1 MEFLYIGIIVFLFCL
16 AISDIIVG
24 VSNDAVNFLNSAVG
38 SKTAKFRN
46 LIIIASIGVFL
57 GASLS
62 NGMMDI
68 ARHGIFQPQ
77 YFSFAELITIMLA
90 VMVTDVI
97 LLDAFNSR
105 GLPTSTTVSLVFELL
120 GGTVALAMIKNIQTD
135 GALTFAQMINT
146 DKALSVVLGIFL
158 SIAIAFVF
166 GMIIQWIVRTIFTF
180 NYKPRMKYLAGVF
193 GGIAV
198 TAIVYFLLIKGLKD
212 SSFMTAE
219 ANAWIKE
226 HTGMLVLCLFVG
238 SSVIMQILHW
248 CKVNILKIIVLMG
261 TLSLAMAF
269 AGNDLVNF
277 VGVPLAGF
285 SAWQDYSANGMG
297 VGADNYLM
305 GSLLE
310 PAHTPM
316 IFLILSGATMVFA
329 LATSRKARNVI
340 NTEVNLTNQNE
351 SEASFGTSATGRR
364 LVQIA
369 NSFATW
375 LEKVTPLRV
384 RNWID
389 SRFNKDEAI
398 LVKGAAFDQMRAA
411 VNLVVSSLLIAL
423 GTSLK
428 LPLST
433 TFVTF
438 TVAMGTSLMDRAW
451 DRESAVGRVT
461 GMMSVMG
468 GWLLTAV
475 IAFAVC
481 FVIALVMHY
490 GSFIAMILLSL
501 VALFIIIRS
510 NIQFNRRS
518 HEKEKNK
525 TVFEQMMSAEPDQ
538 VWTLL
543 KGQIKDNT
551 VKELDYVSNYY
562 TTFIDCFENEN
573 LKCLRRNYNTLH
585 GEIEG
590 YKSVRRKE
598 ILALKRTDPTVSMQA
613 GTWFHLESNHL
624 SQLLY
629 SLKRISEPCKEHLE
643 NNFNPLPKDCVEEFA
658 PASEAFLVLLRRTSE
673 YVGAEADDAK
683 SKAIIKEISAY
694 KKQVAV
700 LRKNNVDR
708 FNSESDT
715 SNFNIYILYQTILQE
730 TQQMADDLKHLIR
743 AYTYLST
750 VKGKEA

>member
-1 MEFLYIGIIVFLFCL
+1 MQIVINFFHFIFLLQFCNTFVTSHCL

-77 YFSFAELITIMLA
+77 YFSFAEIVTICLA

-146 DKALSVVLGIFL
+146 DKALSVILGIFL

-212 SSFMTAE
+212 STFMTAE

-481 FVIALVMHY
+481 FAMALVMHY
-490 GSFIAMILLSL
+490 GSFVAMILLSI
-501 VALFIIIRS
+501 VAMVIIIRS
-510 NIQFNRRS
+510 NIKFNKKA

-525 TVFEQMMSAEPDQ
+525 TVFDQMMSSNDPDE
-538 VWTLL
+538 VWSLL
-543 KGQIKDNT
+543 KNQVKDST

-562 TTFIDCFENEN
+562 SNFIDCFVSEN
-573 LKCLRRNYNTLH
+573 LKCLRRACAVIT
-585 GEIEG
+585 
-590 YKSVRRKE
+590 
-598 ILALKRTDPTVSMQA
+598 A
-613 GTWFHLESNHL
+613 
-624 SQLLY
+624 
-629 SLKRISEPCKEHLE
+629 PCT
-643 NNFNPLPKDCVEEFA
+643 P
-658 PASEAFLVLLRRTSE
+658 R
-673 YVGAEADDAK
+673 
-683 SKAIIKEISAY
+683 
-694 KKQVAV
+694 
-700 LRKNNVDR
+700 
-708 FNSESDT
+708 
-715 SNFNIYILYQTILQE
+715 
-730 TQQMADDLKHLIR
+730 
-743 AYTYLST
+743 
-750 VKGKEA
+750 